1 MMQIPGGTFMMGA
14 DSDRGATDEY
24 PKHQVT
30 VDGFWMDA
38 TEVTNAQFAEFVEA
52 TDYVTTA
59 EKIPDWEE
67 IKKDLPPGTPKPPD
81 SMFFAASLVF
91 KPATKPVNVYD
102 FNQWWE
108 WKKDANWRQPHGPG
122 SNIKGKE
129 NYPVVHI
136 SYFDALEY
144 CKWAGKRLPTE
155 AEWEWAA
162 RGGLT
167 DNVYPWG
174 NEPVES
180 GQPKTNSW
188 NGDFPYKNTEWDGFY
203 YVSPVQSFKSN
214 GYGLYDMAGNAW
226 EWCSD
231 WYNARYYEQLKMDKN
246 VKNPKGP
253 VDSYDPEDPYAKKRV
268 MRGGSFL
275 SNEMYDSGYRCA
287 RRMKTTPDSSME
299 HIGFRCV
306 KDK

>member
-1 MMQIPGGTFMMGA
+1 MKQRKIFYRLLIVSSVLALVFSCSNPTDKSNTAGSYEGMVQIPGGTFMMGA
-14 DSDRGATDEY
+14 DSDKGAPDEY
-24 PKHQVT
+24 PKHQVA

-108 WKKDANWRQPHGPG
+108 WKKDANWRHPHGPG
-122 SNIKGKE
+122 SDIKGKE

-162 RGGLT
+162 RGGLI
-167 DNVYPWG
+167 DNIYPWG

-188 NGDFPYKNTEWDGFY
+188 NGDFPYKNTEWDGYY
-203 YVSPVQSFKSN
+203 YVSPVKAFSPN
-214 GYGLYDMAGNAW
+214 GYGL
-226 EWCSD
+226 
-231 WYNARYYEQLKMDKN
+231 
-246 VKNPKGP
+246 
-253 VDSYDPEDPYAKKRV
+253 
-268 MRGGSFL
+268 
-275 SNEMYDSGYRCA
+275 
-287 RRMKTTPDSSME
+287 
-299 HIGFRCV
+299 
-306 KDK
+306 